1 MSWSDRTTTRAGGR
15 HGRPWRAVGAAVVV
29 LLAMVG
35 AGLVGASVRTVPSS
49 PTPPQPLGQAGPVA
63 TGPLT
68 DPDGAY
74 ADPDAGGQPTS
85 DVTGQAVPGAEG
97 QQTSAAGGGSA
108 PATAAQPAPG
118 AAGQPVPGGNG
129 PTPSGQGTP
138 AAAGPAPLPRS
149 APTTIS
155 IPRIGVQAEIM
166 SLGTNPDGTVQVP
179 PLDQA
184 MKAGWYS
191 PGASPGEAG
200 NAVIVGHVDS
210 AQLGPAVFF
219 NLGAL
224 VPGDTIVVTRQDG
237 RAATFT
243 VREVG
248 SYPKTAFPAAQVY
261 GPSAVP
267 ALRVVTCG
275 GVFDRTAG
283 SYLNNIVVYA
293 PRTG

>member
-1 MSWSDRTTTRAGGR
+1 MA
-15 HGRPWRAVGAAVVV
+15 
-29 LLAMVG
+29 G
-35 AGLVGASVRTVPSS
+35 AGLIGASVRTVP
-49 PTPPQPLGQAGPVA
+49 PPAPPQPISQAGPVT
-63 TGPLT
+63 TGPQT
-68 DPDGAY
+68 DPDGTY
-74 ADPDAGGQPTS
+74 AD
-85 DVTGQAVPGAEG
+85 PGAEG
-97 QQTSAAGGGSA
+97 QATPDAARPVPGSTGRPTADVAGGGIG
-108 PATAAQPAPG
+108 PATPGPPAGGPG
-118 AAGQPVPGGNG
+118 ATPGA
-129 PTPSGQGTP
+129 PTATSP
-138 AAAGPAPLPRS
+138 APAPLPRS
-149 APTTIS
+149 VPVTIS
-155 IPRIGVQAEIM
+155 IPRIGVQAPII

-191 PGASPGEAG
+191 PGASPGESG

-224 VPGDTIVVTRQDG
+224 VPGDTIVVARQDG
-237 RAATFT
+237 SAATFT

-261 GPSAVP
+261 GPSDVP

-275 GVFDRTAG
+275 GVFDKTAG

-293 PRTG
+293 AMTS

>member
-15 HGRPWRAVGAAVVV
+15 HGKPWRAVGAAVVV

-35 AGLVGASVRTVPSS
+35 AGLVGASVRTVPS

-85 DVTGQAVPGAEG
+85 GAAEQPVPGAEG

-118 AAGQPVPGGNG
+118 GNG

-138 AAAGPAPLPRS
+138 AAAGPVPAPLPRS

-155 IPRIGVQAEIM
+155 IPRIAVRAEIM

>member
-1 MSWSDRTTTRAGGR
+1 MA
-15 HGRPWRAVGAAVVV
+15 
-29 LLAMVG
+29 G
-35 AGLVGASVRTVPSS
+35 AGLIGASVRTVTPPS
-49 PTPPQPLGQAGPVA
+49 PPQPLGQAAPVTAGPQ
-63 TGPLT
+63 G
-68 DPDGAY
+68 DPGGAD
-74 ADPDAGGQPTS
+74 ADPDAEGQPAPGTQGQPAPGT
-85 DVTGQAVPGAEG
+85 TGRSTPGGTGRPAAD
-97 QQTSAAGGGSA
+97 AAGGG
-108 PATAAQPAPG
+108 PATPGPPAGATPG
-118 AAGQPVPGGNG
+118 AAAP
-129 PTPSGQGTP
+129 GTP
-138 AAAGPAPLPRS
+138 NAMGAAPAPLPRS
-149 APTTIS
+149 APVTIS
-155 IPRIGVQAEIM
+155 IPRIGVQAPIM

-224 VPGDTIVVTRQDG
+224 VAGDTIVVARQDG
-237 RAATFT
+237 STATFT

-261 GPSAVP
+261 GPSDVP

-275 GVFDRTAG
+275 GVFDKTTG

-293 PRTG
+293 PMTS

>member
-1 MSWSDRTTTRAGGR
+1 MA
-15 HGRPWRAVGAAVVV
+15 
-29 LLAMVG
+29 G
-35 AGLVGASVRTVPSS
+35 AGLIGASVRTVPPPS
-49 PTPPQPLGQAGPVA
+49 PPQPLGQAAPVT
-63 TGPLT
+63 TGPQT
-68 DPDGAY
+68 DPDAEGQPG
-74 ADPDAGGQPTS
+74 PDAEGQLTPDASGLPTADAAGGAVGPATPGPT
-85 DVTGQAVPGAEG
+85 TGAPGAAPGTAAAPGAAAVPGAPEATG
-97 QQTSAAGGGSA
+97 PAGAMS
-108 PATAAQPAPG
+108 PNG
-118 AAGQPVPGGNG
+118 AA
-129 PTPSGQGTP
+129 
-138 AAAGPAPLPRS
+138 PAPLPRS

-155 IPRIGVQAEIM
+155 IPRIGVRAEIM
-166 SLGTNPDGTVQVP
+166 SLGTNPDGTDQVP

-224 VPGDTIVVTRQDG
+224 VAGDTIAVTRQDG
-237 RAATFT
+237 RSATFT

-248 SYPKTAFPAAQVY
+248 SYPKTAFPAARVY

-293 PRTG
+293 PMTS

>member
-1 MSWSDRTTTRAGGR
+1 MA
-15 HGRPWRAVGAAVVV
+15 
-29 LLAMVG
+29 G
-35 AGLVGASVRTVPSS
+35 AGLIGASVRTVPQPS
-49 PTPPQPLGQAGPVA
+49 PPQPISQAGPVT
-63 TGPLT
+63 TGPLA
-68 DPDGAY
+68 DPGGTY
-74 ADPDAGGQPTS
+74 ADPDAGGQPAP
-85 DVTGQAVPGAEG
+85 D
-97 QQTSAAGGGSA
+97 AAG
-108 PATAAQPAPG
+108 QPAPG
-118 AAGQPVPGGNG
+118 GTGRPTAGDGSG
-129 PTPSGQGTP
+129 PTTP
-138 AAAGPAPLPRS
+138 GLPAGPATPGAPGATDTTSPAPAPLPRS
-149 APTTIS
+149 APVTIS
-155 IPRIGVQAEIM
+155 IPRIGVQAPIM

-184 MKAGWYS
+184 MQAGWYS

-224 VPGDTIVVTRQDG
+224 VPGDTIVVARQDG
-237 RAATFT
+237 SAATFT

-261 GPSAVP
+261 GPSDVP

-275 GVFDRTAG
+275 GVFDKTAG

-293 PRTG
+293 AMTS

>member
-1 MSWSDRTTTRAGGR
+1 MA
-15 HGRPWRAVGAAVVV
+15 
-29 LLAMVG
+29 G
-35 AGLVGASVRTVPSS
+35 AGLIGASVRTVP
-49 PTPPQPLGQAGPVA
+49 PPAPPQPISQAGPVT
-63 TGPLT
+63 TGPQT
-68 DPDGAY
+68 DPDGTY
-74 ADPDAGGQPTS
+74 ADPDAE
-85 DVTGQAVPGAEG
+85 GQATPDAARPVPGSTGRPTADV
-97 QQTSAAGGGSA
+97 AGGGIG
-108 PATAAQPAPG
+108 PATPGPPTGGPG
-118 AAGQPVPGGNG
+118 ATPDA
-129 PTPSGQGTP
+129 PTATGS
-138 AAAGPAPLPRS
+138 APAPLPRS
-149 APTTIS
+149 VPVTIS
-155 IPRIGVQAEIM
+155 IPRIGVQAPIM

-191 PGASPGEAG
+191 PGASPGESG

-224 VPGDTIVVTRQDG
+224 VPGDTIVVARQDG
-237 RAATFT
+237 SAATFT

-261 GPSAVP
+261 GPSDVP

-275 GVFDRTAG
+275 GVFDKTAG

-293 PRTG
+293 AMTG

>member
-1 MSWSDRTTTRAGGR
+1 
-15 HGRPWRAVGAAVVV
+15 
-29 LLAMVG
+29 MVG
-35 AGLVGASVRTVPSS
+35 AGLVGASVRTVPPPS
-49 PTPPQPLGQAGPVA
+49 PPQPLGQAAPVT
-63 TGPLT
+63 TGPQ
-68 DPDGAY
+68 
-74 ADPDAGGQPTS
+74 ADPDAEGR
-85 DVTGQAVPGAEG
+85 PGPEAEG
-97 QQTSAAGGGSA
+97 QSAPDATGLSTADAAGGAVG
-108 PATAAQPAPG
+108 PATPGPTTGAPG
-118 AAGQPVPGGNG
+118 AA
-129 PTPSGQGTP
+129 
-138 AAAGPAPLPRS
+138 PAPLPRS

-155 IPRIGVQAEIM
+155 IPRIGVRAEIM

-224 VPGDTIVVTRQDG
+224 VAGDTIVVTRQDG
-237 RAATFT
+237 RSATFT

-275 GVFDRTAG
+275 GVFDKTAG

-293 PRTG
+293 PMTS

>member
-1 MSWSDRTTTRAGGR
+1 MA
-15 HGRPWRAVGAAVVV
+15 
-29 LLAMVG
+29 G
-35 AGLVGASVRTVPSS
+35 AGLIGASVRTVPPPS
-49 PTPPQPLGQAGPVA
+49 PPQPISQAGPVT
-63 TGPLT
+63 TGPQADPGGTYT
-68 DPDGAY
+68 DPDAE
-74 ADPDAGGQPTS
+74 GQPTPDAAGQPAS
-85 DVTGQAVPGAEG
+85 GSTGQPAAD
-97 QQTSAAGGGSA
+97 AAGGGNG
-108 PATAAQPAPG
+108 PATPGPPTGGPG
-118 AAGQPVPGGNG
+118 ATPGG
-129 PTPSGQGTP
+129 PEATSP
-138 AAAGPAPLPRS
+138 APAPLPRS
-149 APTTIS
+149 APVGIS
-155 IPRIGVQAEIM
+155 IPRIGVQAPIM

-184 MKAGWYS
+184 MTAGWYS

-224 VPGDTIVVTRQDG
+224 VPGDTIVVARQDG
-237 RAATFT
+237 SAATFT
-243 VREVG
+243 VREIG

-261 GPSAVP
+261 GPSDVP

-293 PRTG
+293 AMTS

>member
-1 MSWSDRTTTRAGGR
+1 M
-15 HGRPWRAVGAAVVV
+15 
-29 LLAMVG
+29 LG
-35 AGLVGASVRTVPSS
+35 AGLVGASVRTVSPPS
-49 PTPPQPLGQAGPVA
+49 PPQPLGQAAPVTVGPQA
-63 TGPLT
+63 
-68 DPDGAY
+68 DPG
-74 ADPDAGGQPTS
+74 DPDAEGQP
-85 DVTGQAVPGAEG
+85 GREAEG
-97 QQTSAAGGGSA
+97 
-108 PATAAQPAPG
+108 QPAPG
-118 AAGQPVPGGNG
+118 ATGQPDTGQPGTGQPGTGLPGTGLPTADAAGGAVGPATPG
-129 PTPSGQGTP
+129 PTTGAPGAAPGTVTAP
-138 AAAGPAPLPRS
+138 GTATAAGAPKATGAAPAPLPRS

-155 IPRIGVQAEIM
+155 IPRIGVRAEIM

-224 VPGDTIVVTRQDG
+224 VAGDTIVVTRQDG
-237 RAATFT
+237 RSATFT

-293 PRTG
+293 PMTG

>member
-1 MSWSDRTTTRAGGR
+1 MAWSDRTTTRAGGR
-15 HGRPWRAVGAAVVV
+15 HGSPWRAAGTAVVV
-29 LLAMVG
+29 LLAMAG
-35 AGLVGASVRTVPSS
+35 AGLIGASVRTVPPPS
-49 PTPPQPLGQAGPVA
+49 PPQPISQAAPVT
-63 TGPLT
+63 TGPRADPAGIAT
-68 DPDGAY
+68 DPDTEG
-74 ADPDAGGQPTS
+74 PDAAGRP
-85 DVTGQAVPGAEG
+85 AAE
-97 QQTSAAGGGSA
+97 AAGGGNG
-108 PATAAQPAPG
+108 PATPDPPAGSVTPGALGTTGTPG
-118 AAGQPVPGGNG
+118 AAGATG
-129 PTPSGQGTP
+129 P
-138 AAAGPAPLPRS
+138 APAPLPRS
-149 APTTIS
+149 APATIS
-155 IPRIGVQAEIM
+155 IPRIGVQAPIM

-237 RAATFT
+237 SSATFT

-283 SYLNNIVVYA
+283 SYLDNIVVYA
-293 PRTG
+293 PMTS

>member
-1 MSWSDRTTTRAGGR
+1 
-15 HGRPWRAVGAAVVV
+15 
-29 LLAMVG
+29 MVG
-35 AGLVGASVRTVPSS
+35 AGLVGASVRTVPS

-63 TGPLT
+63 TDPLTDPLT

-74 ADPDAGGQPTS
+74 ADPDTG
-85 DVTGQAVPGAEG
+85 GQAVPGAEG
-97 QQTSAAGGGSA
+97 QQTSA

-118 AAGQPVPGGNG
+118 ATGQPTPGSNG
-129 PTPSGQGTP
+129 PTTPGQGTP
-138 AAAGPAPLPRS
+138 AATGPAPAPLPRS

-155 IPRIGVQAEIM
+155 IPRIGVQAQIM

-224 VPGDTIVVTRQDG
+224 VPGDKIVVVRQDG

-275 GVFDRTAG
+275 GVFDKTAG

-293 PRTG
+293 PMTG

>member
-1 MSWSDRTTTRAGGR
+1 MA
-15 HGRPWRAVGAAVVV
+15 
-29 LLAMVG
+29 G
-35 AGLVGASVRTVPSS
+35 AGLIGASVRTVPPSS
-49 PTPPQPLGQAGPVA
+49 PPQPISQAAPVTTEPQADPAGIA
-63 TGPLT
+63 TGPDT
-68 DPDGAY
+68 EG
-74 ADPDAGGQPTS
+74 PDAAGQPAPGSTGQPTA
-85 DVTGQAVPGAEG
+85 D
-97 QQTSAAGGGSA
+97 AAGGGNG
-108 PATAAQPAPG
+108 PATPGALG
-118 AAGQPVPGGNG
+118 AAGATG
-129 PTPSGQGTP
+129 P
-138 AAAGPAPLPRS
+138 APAPLPRS
-149 APTTIS
+149 APVTIS
-155 IPRIGVQAEIM
+155 IPRIGVQAPIM

-237 RAATFT
+237 ASATFT

-261 GPSAVP
+261 GPSDVP
-267 ALRVVTCG
+267 TLRVVTCG

-293 PRTG
+293 PMTS

>member
-1 MSWSDRTTTRAGGR
+1 MA
-15 HGRPWRAVGAAVVV
+15 
-29 LLAMVG
+29 G
-35 AGLVGASVRTVPSS
+35 AGLVGASVRTDPP
-49 PTPPQPLGQAGPVA
+49 PTPPQPIARAGPVT
-63 TGPLT
+63 TGPSD
-68 DPDGAY
+68 DPGTY
-74 ADPDAGGQPTS
+74 ADPDIAGEPAPDVTGRPVPDSGQPT
-85 DVTGQAVPGAEG
+85 TGGAGQATPGPPTIG
-97 QQTSAAGGGSA
+97 PGT
-108 PATAAQPAPG
+108 PNPG
-118 AAGQPVPGGNG
+118 AAGTPGAS
-129 PTPSGQGTP
+129 TPPAVAGAP
-138 AAAGPAPLPRS
+138 AATRATGPAPLPRS
-149 APTTIS
+149 APVSIS
-155 IPRIGVQAEIM
+155 IPRIGVRAPIM

-224 VPGDTIVVTRQDG
+224 VAGDTIVVGRQDG
-237 RAATFT
+237 STATFT
-243 VREVG
+243 VHAVG

-261 GPSAVP
+261 GPSAAP

-275 GVFDRTAG
+275 GVFDKTAG

-293 PRTG
+293 TMTG

>member
-1 MSWSDRTTTRAGGR
+1 MA
-15 HGRPWRAVGAAVVV
+15 
-29 LLAMVG
+29 G
-35 AGLVGASVRTVPSS
+35 AGLIGASVRTVPPPS
-49 PTPPQPLGQAGPVA
+49 PPQPLGQAAPVT
-63 TGPLT
+63 TGPQ
-68 DPDGAY
+68 
-74 ADPDAGGQPTS
+74 ADPDAEGQPGPDAEGQLTP
-85 DVTGQAVPGAEG
+85 DGTGLPTADAAGGAVGPATPGPTTGPPGAAPGTAAAPGAAAVPGAPAATG
-97 QQTSAAGGGSA
+97 PAGATS
-108 PATAAQPAPG
+108 PNG
-118 AAGQPVPGGNG
+118 AA
-129 PTPSGQGTP
+129 
-138 AAAGPAPLPRS
+138 PAPLPRS

-155 IPRIGVQAEIM
+155 IPRIGVRAEIM

-224 VPGDTIVVTRQDG
+224 VAGDTIVVTRQDG
-237 RAATFT
+237 RSATFT

-293 PRTG
+293 PMTS

>member
-1 MSWSDRTTTRAGGR
+1 MA
-15 HGRPWRAVGAAVVV
+15 
-29 LLAMVG
+29 G
-35 AGLVGASVRTVPSS
+35 AGLIGASVRTVPPPS
-49 PTPPQPLGQAGPVA
+49 PPQPISQAGPVT
-63 TGPLT
+63 TGPQA
-68 DPDGAY
+68 DPGGTY
-74 ADPDAGGQPTS
+74 ADPDAEGQP
-85 DVTGQAVPGAEG
+85 GPGAED
-97 QQTSAAGGGSA
+97 
-108 PATAAQPAPG
+108 QPAPG
-118 AAGQPVPGGNG
+118 TTGRSTLRSSGQPEADAVGGPATPGPPTGASGATPGAAAVPG
-129 PTPSGQGTP
+129 TPNATG
-138 AAAGPAPLPRS
+138 AAPAPLPRS
-149 APTTIS
+149 APVTIS
-155 IPRIGVQAEIM
+155 IPRIGVQAPIM

-224 VPGDTIVVTRQDG
+224 VPGDTIVVDRQDG
-237 RAATFT
+237 SSATFT

-293 PRTG
+293 PMTS

>member
-1 MSWSDRTTTRAGGR
+1 MPGT
-15 HGRPWRAVGAAVVV
+15 AVVV
-29 LLAMVG
+29 LLAMAG
-35 AGLVGASVRTVPSS
+35 AGLIGASVRTVPPPS
-49 PTPPQPLGQAGPVA
+49 PPQPLGQAAPVT
-63 TGPLT
+63 TGPQ
-68 DPDGAY
+68 
-74 ADPDAGGQPTS
+74 ADPDAEGQPGPDAEGQLTPDATGLPTA
-85 DVTGQAVPGAEG
+85 DVAGGAVGPATPGPTTGAPGAAPGTAAAPGAAAVPGAPEATG
-97 QQTSAAGGGSA
+97 PAGATSRN
-108 PATAAQPAPG
+108 G
-118 AAGQPVPGGNG
+118 AA
-129 PTPSGQGTP
+129 
-138 AAAGPAPLPRS
+138 PAPLPRS

-155 IPRIGVQAEIM
+155 IPRIGVRADIM

-224 VPGDTIVVTRQDG
+224 VAGDTIVVTRQDG
-237 RAATFT
+237 RSATFT

-275 GVFDRTAG
+275 GVFDKTAG

-293 PRTG
+293 PMTG

>member
-1 MSWSDRTTTRAGGR
+1 M
-15 HGRPWRAVGAAVVV
+15 
-29 LLAMVG
+29 LG
-35 AGLVGASVRTVPSS
+35 AGLVGASVRTDP
-49 PTPPQPLGQAGPVA
+49 PPRPPQPITQAGPVA
-63 TGPLT
+63 TDLSG

-74 ADPDAGGQPTS
+74 AHPDTAGEPAPDAADRPVPGSGQPT
-85 DVTGQAVPGAEG
+85 VGGNGQTTPGPTTIGPGAPPG
-97 QQTSAAGGGSA
+97 T
-108 PATAAQPAPG
+108 PNPG
-118 AAGQPVPGGNG
+118 AAGTPGIPSATN
-129 PTPSGQGTP
+129 TPPAPAATP
-138 AAAGPAPLPRS
+138 ATGPAPLPRS
-149 APTTIS
+149 APITIS
-155 IPRIGVQAEIM
+155 IPRIGVQAPIM

-179 PLDQA
+179 PLEQA

-224 VPGDTIVVTRQDG
+224 VPGDTIVVARQDG
-237 RAATFT
+237 SAATFT

-261 GPSAVP
+261 GPSAAP

-275 GVFDRTAG
+275 GVFDKTAG

-293 PRTG
+293 AMTG

>member
-1 MSWSDRTTTRAGGR
+1 M
-15 HGRPWRAVGAAVVV
+15 
-29 LLAMVG
+29 LG
-35 AGLVGASVRTVPSS
+35 AGLVGASVRTVPPPS
-49 PTPPQPLGQAGPVA
+49 PPQPLGQAAPVTVGPQA
-63 TGPLT
+63 
-68 DPDGAY
+68 DPG
-74 ADPDAGGQPTS
+74 DPDAEGQP
-85 DVTGQAVPGAEG
+85 GPEAEG
-97 QQTSAAGGGSA
+97 
-108 PATAAQPAPG
+108 QPAPG
-118 AAGQPVPGGNG
+118 ATGQPDTGQPGTGLPTADAAGGAVGPATPG
-129 PTPSGQGTP
+129 PTTGAPGAAPGTVTAP
-138 AAAGPAPLPRS
+138 GAPRATGAAPLPRS
-149 APTTIS
+149 APTTVS
-155 IPRIGVQAEIM
+155 IPRIGVRAEIM

-224 VPGDTIVVTRQDG
+224 VAGDTIVVTRQDG
-237 RAATFT
+237 RSATFT

-293 PRTG
+293 PMTG

>member
-1 MSWSDRTTTRAGGR
+1 MA
-15 HGRPWRAVGAAVVV
+15 
-29 LLAMVG
+29 G
-35 AGLVGASVRTVPSS
+35 AGLIGASVRTVPPPS
-49 PTPPQPLGQAGPVA
+49 PPQPLGQAAPVA
-63 TGPLT
+63 T
-68 DPDGAY
+68 DPQSDPAGAY
-74 ADPDAGGQPTS
+74 ADPDAEGQP
-85 DVTGQAVPGAEG
+85 AED
-97 QQTSAAGGGSA
+97 AAGR
-108 PATAAQPAPG
+108 
-118 AAGQPVPGGNG
+118 PVPGSTGLPTAGTNG
-129 PTPSGQGTP
+129 PATPGPPTGGPGSTP
-138 AAAGPAPLPRS
+138 AAPTATGPAPAPLPRS
-149 APTTIS
+149 APVTIS
-155 IPRIGVQAEIM
+155 IPRIGVQAQIM

-200 NAVIVGHVDS
+200 NAVVVGHVDS

-224 VPGDTIVVTRQDG
+224 VPGDTIVVARQDG
-237 RAATFT
+237 SAATFT

-261 GPSAVP
+261 GPSDVP

-293 PRTG
+293 QMTG

>member
-1 MSWSDRTTTRAGGR
+1 MA
-15 HGRPWRAVGAAVVV
+15 
-29 LLAMVG
+29 G
-35 AGLVGASVRTVPSS
+35 AGLIGASVRTVPQPS
-49 PTPPQPLGQAGPVA
+49 PPQPISQAGPVT
-63 TGPLT
+63 TGPQA
-68 DPDGAY
+68 DPGGTY
-74 ADPDAGGQPTS
+74 ADPDAGGQP
-85 DVTGQAVPGAEG
+85 VPDAD
-97 QQTSAAGGGSA
+97 AK
-108 PATAAQPAPG
+108 PAPG
-118 AAGQPVPGGNG
+118 STGRPTAGDGNG
-129 PTPSGQGTP
+129 PTTP
-138 AAAGPAPLPRS
+138 GLPAGPATPGAPGATGATSPAPAPLPRS
-149 APTTIS
+149 APVTIS
-155 IPRIGVQAEIM
+155 IPRIGVQAPIM

-184 MKAGWYS
+184 MQAGWYS

-210 AQLGPAVFF
+210 ARLGPAVFF

-224 VPGDTIVVTRQDG
+224 VPGDTIVVARQDG
-237 RAATFT
+237 SAATFT

-261 GPSAVP
+261 GPSDVP

-293 PRTG
+293 AMTS

>member
-1 MSWSDRTTTRAGGR
+1 MAWSDRTTTRAGGR
-15 HGRPWRAVGAAVVV
+15 HGSPWRAVGTAVVV
-29 LLAMVG
+29 LLAMAG
-35 AGLVGASVRTVPSS
+35 AGLVGASVRTVP
-49 PTPPQPLGQAGPVA
+49 PPAPPQPISQAGPV
-63 TGPLT
+63 TTEPQI
-68 DPDGAY
+68 DPGTVY
-74 ADPDAGGQPTS
+74 TDPDAGGR
-85 DVTGQAVPGAEG
+85 VTPDA
-97 QQTSAAGGGSA
+97 SA
-108 PATAAQPAPG
+108 
-118 AAGQPVPGGNG
+118 QPVPGGDGQPTAGATGQATPGLPAG
-129 PTPSGQGTP
+129 PATPGAP
-138 AAAGPAPLPRS
+138 AATGATGAAPLPRS
-149 APTTIS
+149 APVTIS
-155 IPRIGVQAEIM
+155 IPRIGVQAPIM

-224 VPGDTIVVTRQDG
+224 VPGDTIVVARQDG
-237 RAATFT
+237 RPATFA

-261 GPSAVP
+261 GPSTTP

-275 GVFDRTAG
+275 GVFDKTAG

-293 PRTG
+293 EMTG